1 MYFEFMNSHNIWNS
15 LVGVLMITTQ
25 FHSIPTVS
33 SQLRNNQLPS
43 SLLDYYNINTVH
55 LFKWLGLPKWIFYS
69 PVVSGILTISSVW
82 LHQDEDYRKSHSMKS
97 VSKWTYEWKNKCDQ
111 VASVRVDRVR

>member
-1 MYFEFMNSHNIWNS
+1 
-15 LVGVLMITTQ
+15 MITTQ

-55 LFKWLGLPKWIFYS
+55 LFK
-69 PVVSGILTISSVW
+69 
-82 LHQDEDYRKSHSMKS
+82 
-97 VSKWTYEWKNKCDQ
+97 
-111 VASVRVDRVR
+111 